1 MNETIRIY
9 PQNMWTSLLISNE
22 RLELTVRNYG
32 VRFGEKKKSAFEKT
46 IFPIEKDIGER
57 VSEEI
62 KDQKKPAF
70 TGVLIFL
77 YHFQ

>member
-46 IFPIEKDIGER
+46 GHLPFSDSYLAGNIP
-57 VSEEI
+57 
-62 KDQKKPAF
+62 
-70 TGVLIFL
+70 
-77 YHFQ
+77 